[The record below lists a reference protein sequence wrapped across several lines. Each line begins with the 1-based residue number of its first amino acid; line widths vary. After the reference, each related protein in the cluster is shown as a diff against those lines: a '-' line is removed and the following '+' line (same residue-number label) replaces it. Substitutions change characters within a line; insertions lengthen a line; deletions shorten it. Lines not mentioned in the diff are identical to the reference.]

1 MKLIDIILLE
11 YKGAIAKEVG
21 NLIDMWKG
29 KSASDFMDQHYEV
42 YEWAIKKGPFI
53 IDPITGKKKN
63 TKGFWENLIKDMD
76 QTELKNR
83 LDSKKRNPPIPK
95 EEIIKVANEFGNG
108 LVSDFK
114 RNFRKYYHAA
124 VSKGPY
130 IKVGKNKFKNTY
142 EFFYEV
148 TKNMVRT
155 QRDPFTDDELRNI
168 AKKYIGKTLQDFRDG
183 DPSAY
188 EAALDRGPCT
198 DGNRGPCKEKDGRQN
213 TYAFFKEITKG
224 INPTGN
230 YSNKMVYAYEFR
242 DEKNNP
248 VAAYVGLTDKEDV
261 RHKEHMTG
269 ITREGKPIETSV
281 TKFIKENPNLHVT
294 KIKIT
299 DYVDWKL
306 ARELEDNYE
315 KKYRDE
321 GWKVLNVAKTG
332 SLGKSFGVS
341 YDDLKKRFDKYN
353 TIRDI
358 RKNDNSAYNTAR
370 ERGIIGDLTKN
381 YKKLV
386 VKRTDQEILDL
397 ALNYKTFN
405 EFKTDKK
412 AESIKVVA
420 RNRGLIPKII
430 QLFKEK
436 GDNPIYIE
444 RPYRRNQNESNLSFK
459 NILKQL

>member
-1 MKLIDIILLE
+1 
-11 YKGAIAKEVG
+11 
-21 NLIDMWKG
+21 
-29 KSASDFMDQHYEV
+29 
-42 YEWAIKKGPFI
+42 
-53 IDPITGKKKN
+53 
-63 TKGFWENLIKDMD
+63 
-76 QTELKNR
+76 
-83 LDSKKRNPPIPK
+83 
-95 EEIIKVANEFGNG
+95 
-108 LVSDFK
+108 
-114 RNFRKYYHAA
+114 
-124 VSKGPY
+124 
-130 IKVGKNKFKNTY
+130 
-142 EFFYEV
+142 
-148 TKNMVRT
+148 
-155 QRDPFTDDELRNI
+155 
-168 AKKYIGKTLQDFRDG
+168 
-183 DPSAY
+183 
-188 EAALDRGPCT
+188 
-198 DGNRGPCKEKDGRQN
+198 
-213 TYAFFKEITKG
+213 
-224 INPTGN
+224 
-230 YSNKMVYAYEFR
+230 MVYAYEFR

-281 TKFIKENPNLHVT
+281 TKFIKENPNLRVT